1 MDMWIWTSWLV
12 SLLISILQNISLLS
26 GYIFTKSIKHC
37 VFVHLSDE
45 SSNVKRAMYMGRS
58 ASPVRISLM
67 AEKEKNKV
75 NANF

>member
-12 SLLISILQNISLLS
+12 YLLINLYLAKHFSVNMLYIYQKYYFGLGHLLN
-26 GYIFTKSIKHC
+26 
-37 VFVHLSDE
+37 D
-45 SSNVKRAMYMGRS
+45 SSKVKRAMYMGRS